1 MLRIQPLLSK
11 ILPLI
16 AVLSTLT
23 NVTQASQKLLFIRGG
38 SGTVG
43 FFEGGADEQG
53 ADINNYATNG
63 GNHGWGELHAALI
76 AEDFELEQM
85 SEDPVVSGSPY
96 KVPTPVALDAID
108 LSQYAVIVFGSNNAE
123 YTTAQVDAFM
133 SYIQN
138 GGAGLFISDA
148 NFGQFWGDAP
158 SSDQLFLSRFGLTM
172 NQDQGTYSI
181 RRNDEFIV
189 PTHPI
194 LNGVNSFDG
203 EGVSPIS
210 KTSTIS
216 GISSTIITSARNSIR
231 RNTNT
236 DQGTSEAATASDGTL
251 VIATYGSGRIA
262 GHFDRNTFFNQNGA
276 GTNINRFENEKY
288 ARNLF
293 NWLAGNPDFID
304 GSDNYAPRVH
314 FPSIVDGTP
323 LPGGSDIDV
332 EVIAKDPD
340 GTVGY
345 VDLFLDNELVSRDS
359 TSPYTWTNETKLQA
373 LTPGTRILKAVV
385 ADDDGATTE
394 SLIEIYVIDSSQV
407 ETPLN
412 RSAWAFSSS
421 VNNNATDHAFATDGN
436 QSTRWTTKQTQR
448 AGQTLTIDFTQ
459 REFFHRILLETDDN
473 PEDYPRGYVVRGSD
487 DGLNYTDL
495 IVGFGNDATT
505 SIQLNEPVTYRYV
518 QIEQTGSSSNRWWS
532 IHEINIYHPPADSV
546 LSSTSWLQHYFGGDL
561 NEPAKE
567 ATHWGATADFDSD
580 GLTTLEEFAFNYDP
594 LSPTSMSLPTLVGQ
608 TMESNAVG
616 IEIRYRQWKNGSG
629 PAGAI
634 TANGI
639 NYTVEF
645 SPDLSPLSWTTTGL
659 GVEQIGEIVDNSDG
673 TETVTLK
680 LTPPTSSP
688 DHGFLRFAL
697 TQN

>member
-1 MLRIQPLLSK
+1 
-11 ILPLI
+11 
-16 AVLSTLT
+16 
-23 NVTQASQKLLFIRGG
+23 
-38 SGTVG
+38 
-43 FFEGGADEQG
+43 
-53 ADINNYATNG
+53 
-63 GNHGWGELHAALI
+63 
-76 AEDFELEQM
+76 
-85 SEDPVVSGSPY
+85 
-96 KVPTPVALDAID
+96 
-108 LSQYAVIVFGSNNAE
+108 
-123 YTTAQVDAFM
+123 
-133 SYIQN
+133 
-138 GGAGLFISDA
+138 
-148 NFGQFWGDAP
+148 
-158 SSDQLFLSRFGLTM
+158 
-172 NQDQGTYSI
+172 
-181 RRNDEFIV
+181 
-189 PTHPI
+189 
-194 LNGVNSFDG
+194 
-203 EGVSPIS
+203 
-210 KTSTIS
+210 
-216 GISSTIITSARNSIR
+216 
-231 RNTNT
+231 
-236 DQGTSEAATASDGTL
+236 
-251 VIATYGSGRIA
+251 
-262 GHFDRNTFFNQNGA
+262 
-276 GTNINRFENEKY
+276 
-288 ARNLF
+288 
-293 NWLAGNPDFID
+293 
-304 GSDNYAPRVH
+304 
-314 FPSIVDGTP
+314 
-323 LPGGSDIDV
+323 
-332 EVIAKDPD
+332 
-340 GTVGY
+340 
-345 VDLFLDNELVSRDS
+345 
-359 TSPYTWTNETKLQA
+359 
-373 LTPGTRILKAVV
+373 
-385 ADDDGATTE
+385 
-394 SLIEIYVIDSSQV
+394 
-407 ETPLN
+407 
-412 RSAWAFSSS
+412 
-421 VNNNATDHAFATDGN
+421 TDHAFATDGN